1 MSRTTP
7 GARWTGGGEPVLAG
21 LVTAIVGFTGAFS
34 VVLAG
39 LRAAGADQAQAASGL
54 LALTVVM
61 GLVGI
66 GLSLRE
72 RMPVGVAWST
82 PGAALLISA
91 GVPPGGWP
99 AAIGAFALAGVLIV
113 AAGLWRPLGDLVAAI
128 PAPLASAMLA
138 GVLLPICFAPAR
150 SLVALP
156 WLTAPVVLTWAVL
169 TRFARRW
176 AVPAAIL
183 VAAIAVAV
191 DRGGVPGSLSAPHLT
206 WTTPTLTAGAV
217 VGIAVPLFLVTMASQ
232 NLTGM
237 AVLGSFGYRPDL
249 RPVLISTGAATV
261 ATAPFGGHAINLA
274 AITAALAA
282 GPEAGADRDRRWIAT
297 VTAGATYC
305 VIGIGAGLVT
315 AFVAAS
321 PALLVEA
328 VAGIALLSALG
339 GALQAAVASPPHR
352 DAAVVTLVVS
362 ASGVSA
368 LGISAPFWGLVAGL
382 ALFALTRSS
391 PAPHLPAG
399 TSAGSPP
406 PGR

>member
-1 MSRTTP
+1 MSRT
-7 GARWTGGGEPVLAG
+7 ASAASEPVVAG

-66 GLSLRE
+66 WLSLRE

-91 GVPPGGWP
+91 GVPPGGW
-99 AAIGAFALAGVLIV
+99 AAAVGAFALAGVLIV
-113 AAGLWRPLGDLVAAI
+113 ATGLWRPLGRLVAAI

-138 GVLLPICFAPAR
+138 GVLLPICLAPAR
-150 SLVALP
+150 AMVALP
-156 WLTAPVVLTWAVL
+156 LLTAPIVLTWVVL
-169 TRFARRW
+169 LRLARRW
-176 AVPAAIL
+176 AVPAAIV
-183 VAAIAVAV
+183 VAAIAVSV
-191 DRGGVPGSLSAPHLT
+191 DHGGVPGRLSAPHLV

-217 VGIAVPLFLVTMASQ
+217 IGIAVPLFIVTMASQ

-237 AVLGSFGYRPDL
+237 AVLGTFGFRPDL
-249 RPVLISTGAATV
+249 RPVLASTGAATV
-261 ATAPFGGHAINLA
+261 VTAPFGGHAVNLA

-282 GPEAGADRDRRWIAT
+282 GPEAGPDPDRRWIAT
-297 VTAGATYC
+297 VTAGAAYC

-321 PALLVEA
+321 PPLLVEA
-328 VAGIALLSALG
+328 VAGIALLGALG
-339 GALQAAVASPPHR
+339 GALEAAVASPPHR

-362 ASGVSA
+362 ASGIGA
-368 LGISAPFWGLVAGL
+368 LGVSAPFWGLVAGL
-382 ALFALTRSS
+382 AVHAVRTAR
-391 PAPHLPAG
+391 P
-399 TSAGSPP
+399 
-406 PGR
+406 